1 MHIVSVARRVL
12 VGAAAATLGTL
23 LFASGAP
30 AVTIPDPG
38 EPAGNATVTAD
49 NPTVCPLQRIGTHL
63 VRCDNVVG
71 GTFTDPF
78 ATNPS
83 VDDRPATVAVPSD
96 GLNCP
101 LRRVGAHLV
110 RCDYQT
116 GHGTAP
122 SFIPEL

>member
-1 MHIVSVARRVL
+1 MSIGSAARRVL

-23 LFASGAP
+23 LFASVAH

-49 NPTVCPLQRIGTHL
+49 NPTVCPLQRVGTHF
-63 VRCDNVVG
+63 VRCDNLVG
-71 GTFTDPF
+71 GTFTDTS
-78 ATNPS
+78 ATADTAAIS
-83 VDDRPATVAVPSD
+83 VPSD
-96 GLNCP
+96 GLDCP

-110 RCDYQT
+110 LCDYQT